1 MFYVWFG
8 VDDKVM
14 KVEMVQTLVSEVD
27 EYANSRIGREMK
39 RNFSASEVTTIYGA
53 IQMCILLLLLLLS
66 EKYCVPVFR
75 YISRRVY

>member
-1 MFYVWFG
+1 MFYVRFG

-39 RNFSASEVTTIYGA
+39 FDLKSVAFPCSATLVSEYTD
-53 IQMCILLLLLLLS
+53 
-66 EKYCVPVFR
+66 E
-75 YISRRVY
+75 